1 MSRLL
6 IVLCGLAL
14 SGCISPERQAEMK
27 AAADARNDA
36 TCRGY
41 GARPGSDA
49 YVNCRLTI
57 DQANEAQSR
66 RASAESGRQ
75 LQAIGQQMMTG
86 QPSVRCTSNTFG
98 TQTTTNC
105 Y

>member
-14 SGCISPERQAEMK
+14 SGCISPEQQAAMK
-27 AAADARNDA
+27 AEIDARNDA

-57 DQANEAQSR
+57 DQNVAAENAR
-66 RASAESGRQ
+66 VSAESGAKLR
-75 LQAIGQQMMTG
+75 AIGQQMMTG